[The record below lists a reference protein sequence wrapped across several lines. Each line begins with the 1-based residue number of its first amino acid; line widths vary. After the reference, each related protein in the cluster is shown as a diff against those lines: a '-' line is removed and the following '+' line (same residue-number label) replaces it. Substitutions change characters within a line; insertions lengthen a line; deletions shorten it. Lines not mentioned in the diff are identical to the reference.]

1 MKERQDKLQLTI
13 TDRDVEIVEL
23 KEAKREVET
32 KLKQFGEK
40 EDRNKDQEEGV
51 EEAMQSI

>member
-40 EDRNKDQEEGV
+40 EDGNKDQEEGV